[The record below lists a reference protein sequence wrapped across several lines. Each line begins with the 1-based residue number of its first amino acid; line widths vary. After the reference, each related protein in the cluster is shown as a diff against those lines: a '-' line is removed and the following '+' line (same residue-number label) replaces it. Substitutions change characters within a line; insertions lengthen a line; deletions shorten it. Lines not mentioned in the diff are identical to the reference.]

1 MAQDFAK
8 SFYSSK
14 RWQDC
19 RNAYAKRAHYL
30 CENCLR
36 KVIYRPGEIVHHKIE
51 ISPTNIYNPEVT
63 LNFDNLEHVCRECH
77 AELHKKSTKGRRYT
91 IDEDGRV
98 VINGQA

>member
-36 KVIYRPGEIVHHKIE
+36 KGIYRPGEIVHHKIE
-51 ISPTNIYNPEVT
+51 ISPMNIYNPEIT

-77 AELHKKSTKGRRYT
+77 AELHKKSTNGRRYV
-91 IDEDGRV
+91 IGPDGEVITDGV
-98 VINGQA
+98 V

>member
-8 SFYSSK
+8 NFYSSK

-36 KVIYRPGEIVHHKIE
+36 KGIYRPGEIVHHKIE

-77 AELHKKSTKGRRYT
+77 AELHRKSTKGRRY
-91 IDEDGRV
+91 IIGDNGE
-98 VINGQA
+98 VIPSGIV

>member
-36 KVIYRPGEIVHHKIE
+36 KGIYRPGEIVHHKIE

-63 LNFDNLEHVCRECH
+63 LNFDNLENVCRECH
-77 AELHKKSTKGRRYT
+77 AELHKKSIKDRRYT